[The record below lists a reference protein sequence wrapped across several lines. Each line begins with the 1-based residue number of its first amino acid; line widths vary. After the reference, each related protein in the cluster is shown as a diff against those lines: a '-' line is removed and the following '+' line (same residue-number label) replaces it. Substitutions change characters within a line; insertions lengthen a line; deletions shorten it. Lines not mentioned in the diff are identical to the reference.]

1 MVEET
6 GPLVESAVHL
16 QEAEVV
22 SLTGKMRPFDI
33 IPINFS
39 LTDRAASAI
48 NLLTREVSETQG
60 KAMVASLLW
69 NEAYEEVERRLVSYG
84 FTLGWYELSRVPKD
98 ATQVVNGVDLLFAVT
113 EREARNFDGKTID
126 FIDERFRF
134 VETSPL

>member
-1 MVEET
+1 
-6 GPLVESAVHL
+6 
-16 QEAEVV
+16 
-22 SLTGKMRPFDI
+22 
-33 IPINFS
+33 
-39 LTDRAASAI
+39 
-48 NLLTREVSETQG
+48 
-60 KAMVASLLW
+60 
-69 NEAYEEVERRLVSYG
+69 LVSYG